1 LGIDS
6 ERRFR
11 FFKKIKGISVKQL
24 FKEKQISYIID
35 NRPRNNLLRELIT
48 IGFTEGEKKIMMVHS
63 FKLENY
69 FQSLHFGLIFVS
81 KAVKIVCV
89 SNAIEKEVKLKFDL
103 QNIKTIYNPFDFSR
117 TKSVKILRLM

>member
-1 LGIDS
+1 
-6 ERRFR
+6 
-11 FFKKIKGISVKQL
+11 
-24 FKEKQISYIID
+24 
-35 NRPRNNLLRELIT
+35 
-48 IGFTEGEKKIMMVHS
+48 MMVHS

-103 QNIKTIYNPFDFSR
+103 QNIRQYIILLTFLEQ
-117 TKSVKILRLM
+117 KSVKILRLM